1 MHDAKLSDVEDSQ
14 SKQDN
19 NIQSQPHPIHGISQT
34 NRRNLRHVTHD
45 PWEGERESPIRS
57 LGGMRDSMEE
67 SNQNASEA
75 QTMKM
80 ESKEKSQ
87 DMNSLSG
94 YEKDLTE
101 SLCIDAITHFF

>member
-1 MHDAKLSDVEDSQ
+1 
-14 SKQDN
+14 
-19 NIQSQPHPIHGISQT
+19 
-34 NRRNLRHVTHD
+34 
-45 PWEGERESPIRS
+45 
-57 LGGMRDSMEE
+57 MEE

-101 SLCIDAITHFF
+101 SLCIDVIIHISFKKTRLPFIGNSSFLKKWEVTSSWPRPTALIIFVRTEASWRISTDFSFPQQRAQLAL

>member
-1 MHDAKLSDVEDSQ
+1 
-14 SKQDN
+14 
-19 NIQSQPHPIHGISQT
+19 
-34 NRRNLRHVTHD
+34 
-45 PWEGERESPIRS
+45 
-57 LGGMRDSMEE
+57 MEE